1 MNLPPQVWIWIIV
14 IKRVKRV
21 IASVEK
27 HSKCLKEAM
36 KINCIIK
43 KEKRIPKQLKSRIHI
58 KNQMKKKQEK
68 SCEMKN
74 ESRNGDEVDRLAN
87 DTNPS
92 RNPFSDSQKFVRQ
105 LLDASLLAANVSQLR
120 VVIGGSSENNYFW
133 PLIIMISLAIFCH
146 LAFGI
151 LMIQRW
157 RSEREAR
164 KIHANKD
171 DKKDRNRYELR
182 QLINLLSSSRVSYQ
196 SSGPQVLV
204 DWKPPSPH
212 PPPPNKYTLRVQ

>member
-1 MNLPPQVWIWIIV
+1 
-14 IKRVKRV
+14 
-21 IASVEK
+21 
-27 HSKCLKEAM
+27 M

-164 KIHANKD
+164 KIHANKGEIAQG
-171 DKKDRNRYELR
+171 KKCDCNPCLNVERCDEISMFFMLFVVALNVGIAGLG
-182 QLINLLSSSRVSYQ
+182 L
-196 SSGPQVLV
+196 
-204 DWKPPSPH
+204 H
-212 PPPPNKYTLRVQ
+212 P